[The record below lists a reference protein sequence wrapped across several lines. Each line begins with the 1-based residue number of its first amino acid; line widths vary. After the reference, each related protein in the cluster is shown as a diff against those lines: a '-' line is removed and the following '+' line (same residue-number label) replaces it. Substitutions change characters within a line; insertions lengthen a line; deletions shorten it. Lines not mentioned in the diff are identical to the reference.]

1 MTTGELPGKKKT
13 AGLRRGANAGSGRA
27 GRLLPARRSPPGRLP
42 RRRSGPLG
50 RRASL
55 GRKPAALE
63 KETLTGCLA
72 GLMAPTRETQLLV
85 LRFARRSWQD
95 FTRESRQAVGKK
107 GKLAVRLGCLTG
119 VRSGAVRVPE
129 RKNHAVPG
137 PCPEGRGRRP
147 AFPADPGNFRHP
159 GGKYPYFGLLNP
171 ARLCYNTG
179 IHT

>member
-1 MTTGELPGKKKT
+1 MAQTLAAAGPDAFFRRAAARLAACPGEDPARWAAALPWDE
-13 AGLRRGANAGSGRA
+13 S
-27 GRLLPARRSPPGRLP
+27 LLPR
-42 RRRSGPLG
+42 
-50 RRASL
+50 
-55 GRKPAALE
+55 E

-95 FTRESRQAVGKK
+95 FTRESCQAVEKK
-107 GKLAVRLGCLTG
+107 GKLAVRLGCVTG

-137 PCPEGRGRRP
+137 PCPTGRGRRP

-179 IHT
+179 IHS